1 MGFRFEKRIRL
12 VKGLTLNLSKT
23 GVSLTVGIPG
33 ASVNL
38 GKDGLTGN
46 AGLPGTG
53 LSYREKLSGRPWWRI
68 LLLLTVIAVMGFFLW
83 R

>member
-1 MGFRFEKRIRL
+1 MGFRFEKRIHL
-12 VKGLTLNLSKT
+12 FKGLTINLSKS

-38 GKDGLTGN
+38 GKGGFAGN

-53 LSYREKLSGRPWWRI
+53 LSYREKLLGRPGWRI
-68 LLLLTVIAVMGFFLW
+68 LLFLAVIAIMGFFLW
-83 R
+83 H

>member
-12 VKGLTLNLSKT
+12 FPGLTLNLSKT

-33 ASVNL
+33 ASVNI
-38 GKDGLTGN
+38 GKNGITGN

-53 LSYREKLSGRPWWRI
+53 MSYREKLSGRPWWQI
-68 LLLLTVIAVMGFFLW
+68 LLLLTVIAVVGFFLW
-83 R
+83 H